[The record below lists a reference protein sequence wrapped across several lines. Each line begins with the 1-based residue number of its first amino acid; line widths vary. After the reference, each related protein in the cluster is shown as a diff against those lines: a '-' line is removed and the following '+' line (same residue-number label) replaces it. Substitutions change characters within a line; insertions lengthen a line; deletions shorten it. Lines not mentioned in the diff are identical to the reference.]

1 MLDNFFSA
9 YKEFWI
15 KATDFKGFTSRSD
28 WWLVQLANLIISFL
42 TIPIFLKTF
51 GFNSY
56 EAFQDFESG
65 KNPRDVAEDFISRN
79 NTAISEVFENFDEED
94 KDTLDQFL
102 KLTECEMHVFRILEK
117 QIELR
122 KKIRYVDFKKR
133 KK

>member
-1 MLDNFFSA
+1 M
-9 YKEFWI
+9 KEIINKKQNKKEPW
-15 KATDFKGFTSRSD
+15 FK
-28 WWLVQLANLIISFL
+28 WLTRELNSF
-42 TIPIFLKTF
+42 
-51 GFNSY
+51 

-65 KNPRDVAEDFISRN
+65 KNPKEVAEVFISRKSIS
-79 NTAISEVFENFDEED
+79 ISEVFENFAEED

-122 KKIRYVDFKKR
+122 KKIRFVDFIKR